1 MAGGSAM
8 WLMLGPV
15 QMFWTPSRSECLL
28 CGGLWCGE
36 QGSVIPFQFYSGAEL
51 WSVRS
56 HAHLMNF
63 SREMGNQR
71 HCISLETMGQY
82 SPGFVLHSSS

>member
-1 MAGGSAM
+1 
-8 WLMLGPV
+8 
-15 QMFWTPSRSECLL
+15 MFWTPSRSECLL

-56 HAHLMNF
+56 RAHLMNF